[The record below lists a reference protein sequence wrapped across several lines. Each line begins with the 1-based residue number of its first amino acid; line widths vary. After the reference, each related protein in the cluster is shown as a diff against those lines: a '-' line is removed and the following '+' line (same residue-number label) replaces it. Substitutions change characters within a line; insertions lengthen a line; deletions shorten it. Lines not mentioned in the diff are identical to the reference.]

1 MKIAMVGLGLIGG
14 SAALDL
20 RRAGFATRLVGVE
33 ANDAHARQALDLGL
47 VDAVAP
53 LEQAAAEADLVVLAV
68 PVTAIAELLPRVLDV
83 AGGTVTDMGSTK
95 ADIGRAV
102 ETHPQRHRY
111 VAAHPM
117 AGTEHSGP
125 AAAHPGLFADKVA
138 IVCDR
143 ERSGV
148 EHLARVE
155 SMFRALGMRLTSM
168 GAADHD
174 LHVAYVSHLSHVS
187 SFALATA
194 VLAMEKD
201 AGTIF
206 DLASGGFASTVRLAK
221 SSPAMWGPIF
231 EQNADHV
238 SAALAAYIAQLR
250 EFQHRLARRDF
261 EGLESFMREANRIRP
276 VLERIGRGPTS

>member
-1 MKIAMVGLGLIGG
+1 MKIAVVGLGLIGG

-20 RRAGFATRLVGVE
+20 RRAGFASRVTGVE
-33 ANDAHARQALDLGL
+33 ANAEHARQALDLGL

-53 LEQAAAEADLVVLAV
+53 LAQAVAEAELVVLAV
-68 PVTAIAELLPRVLDV
+68 PVTAIAAMLPGVLDI
-83 AGGTVTDMGSTK
+83 ATGTVTDMGSTK
-95 ADIGRAV
+95 AEIGRAV
-102 ETHPQRHRY
+102 EGHPQRHRY

-125 AAAHPGLFADKVA
+125 AAAHAGLFAGKVA
-138 IVCDR
+138 ILCDR

-155 SMFRALGMRLTSM
+155 ALFTALGMRLTSM

-206 DLASGGFASTVRLAK
+206 DFASGGFASTVRLAK

-231 EQNADHV
+231 EQNAEHV

-250 EFQHRLARRDF
+250 EFQHRLSRRDF
-261 EGLESFMREANRIRP
+261 EGLESLMREANRIRP
-276 VLERIGRGPTS
+276 VLDRIGKEPKS